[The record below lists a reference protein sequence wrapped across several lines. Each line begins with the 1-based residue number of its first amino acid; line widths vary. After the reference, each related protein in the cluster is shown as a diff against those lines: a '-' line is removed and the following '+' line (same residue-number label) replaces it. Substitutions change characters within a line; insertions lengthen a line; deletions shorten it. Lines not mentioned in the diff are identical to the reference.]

1 MAGTEA
7 KKIAPATNN
16 RGQKG
21 AARLTGR
28 RSLPRSGAFSLP
40 AHHAGITGCWQAT
53 PAARW
58 RLFYLME
65 LTLSPDDKRQSS
77 HWLSVSC
84 RPHKL
89 SVNLTL
95 KASFRQGT
103 LGRLKRNFFGSRL
116 ARHGPWRRSPRRHCQ
131 SRKTLPRACFTVL
144 LEIGCRRADRGR
156 VPRYARTRRALR
168 ALQRQR

>member
-84 RPHKL
+84 RPHKFP
-89 SVNLTL
+89 VNLTL
-95 KASFRQGT
+95 KGWFRQGT
-103 LGRLKRNFFGSRL
+103 LGRLKRNFLIRPG
-116 ARHGPWRRSPRRHCQ
+116 APRT
-131 SRKTLPRACFTVL
+131 SAAIAAPAPPKSTVL
-144 LEIGCRRADRGR
+144 LEIGCGRADRGR
-156 VPRYARTRRALR
+156 TP
-168 ALQRQR
+168 Q